1 MFFLT
6 NIITIIISTIIII
19 ILLIMII
26 MGGSRRVVFPLIRA
40 EVGRSVWPP
49 SPRRPYTNNI
59 LVLIISI
66 INDEDKCCLTN
77 VNMKQRITI
86 ERSFTDLHLRAFP
99 SSHSFPFFFT
109 RLARINGGHVR
120 GDSLTK
126 TIPLL
131 LCLADLSCH
140 VTFPLA
146 GC

>member
-6 NIITIIISTIIII
+6 KIITTIISTITNI
-19 ILLIMII
+19 ILLIMTI

-59 LVLIISI
+59 LVLII
-66 INDEDKCCLTN
+66 NDEDKCCLTN

-86 ERSFTDLHLRAFP
+86 ERSYTDLHLRAFP
-99 SSHSFPFFFT
+99 SSHSFPFFT

>member
-6 NIITIIISTIIII
+6 KIITTIISTITTI
-19 ILLIMII
+19 ILIITII

-59 LVLIISI
+59 LVLIINI

-86 ERSFTDLHLRAFP
+86 ERSYTDLHLRAFP
-99 SSHSFPFFFT
+99 SSHSFPFFSHG
-109 RLARINGGHVR
+109 LQGLMVAMSGGTHSPKPFPFSFALLTYHAM
-120 GDSLTK
+120 SL
-126 TIPLL
+126 
-131 LCLADLSCH
+131 SH
-140 VTFPLA
+140 
-146 GC
+146 